1 MLNFQVIEQLLFDSF
16 DLFNSF
22 LHNSLTSLELFTIK
36 TLKLRQT
43 SSFINSRWFFVE
55 SLDWL
60 SYNMIGY
67 QLLLKSLIDSFTANT
82 LLFTSVLNSQNL
94 FNGSQFNPVLFSEHL
109 ELIYFDLTFNF
120 DVFYN
125 YNSPI
130 KSAILTS
137 VKFLTFNTIL
147 GTVLKVISY
156 TSMLVIFLFLFV
168 ITTGIN
174 SKSDWSDDV
183 EFNISTMSTEA
194 EKELFSLDD
203 AIYLFAIM
211 LIFIASY
218 FGSISVGILF
228 KQYDISLFLISTPL
242 LFLFLIGVPL
252 NLLYDFGA
260 FFLLY
265 LRGVSTTKV
274 LLFELAYDYIGVIAF
289 FTRLL
294 VQFVRLVLMFVVY
307 FMMHEA
313 VVVYQLG
320 SGFSVFSG
328 SKYNDIF
335 NLPITGKNITYYLTT
350 TLPGQII
357 YLMYETVHTMFV
369 VTAQLAAFA
378 TIAFWLFLLFY
389 SFFVFEKHEN
399 HFKNLRALKKL
410 N

>member
-22 LHNSLTSLELFTIK
+22 LYNSLTSLELFTVK
-36 TLKLRQT
+36 VLKLRQT
-43 SSFINSRWFFVE
+43 NSIINSKWFFIE

-60 SYNMIGY
+60 SYSMIGY
-67 QLLLKSLIDSFTANT
+67 QLLLKNLIDSFVSNT
-82 LLFTSVLNSQNL
+82 LLFSNAITSSNL
-94 FNGSQFNPVLFSEHL
+94 FNNVQFNPVLFTEHL

-120 DVFYN
+120 DLFYN

-137 VKFLTFNTIL
+137 VKSVAFGTLL
-147 GTVLKVISY
+147 GVVLKVLSY
-156 TSMLVIFLFLFV
+156 TTFLAVFLFLFIV
-168 ITTGIN
+168 TAAIS

-183 EFNISTMSTEA
+183 EFNISTISTEA

-211 LIFIASY
+211 LIFIAAY
-218 FGSISVGILF
+218 FGSISIGILF
-228 KQYDISLFLISTPL
+228 KQYDVSLFLVSTPL
-242 LFLFLIGVPL
+242 LFLFLIGVPF

-328 SKYNDIF
+328 SKYHDIF
-335 NLPITGKNITYYLTT
+335 NLPITAKNLTYYLTT

-357 YLMYETVHTMFV
+357 YLMYETIHTMFV

-399 HFKNLRALKKL
+399 HFKNIRALKK
-410 N
+410 

>member
-22 LHNSLTSLELFTIK
+22 LYNSLTSLELFTVK
-36 TLKLRQT
+36 VLKLRQT
-43 SSFINSRWFFVE
+43 NSIINSKWFFIE

-60 SYNMIGY
+60 SYSMIGY
-67 QLLLKSLIDSFTANT
+67 QLLLKNLIDSFVANT
-82 LLFTSVLNSQNL
+82 LLFSNAITSSNL
-94 FNGSQFNPVLFSEHL
+94 FNNIQFNPVLFTEHL

-120 DVFYN
+120 DLFYN

-137 VKFLTFNTIL
+137 VKSVAFGTFL
-147 GTVLKVISY
+147 GVALKVLSY
-156 TSMLVIFLFLFV
+156 TTLLAVFLFLFIVTAV
-168 ITTGIN
+168 IS

-183 EFNISTMSTEA
+183 EFNISTISTEA

-211 LIFIASY
+211 LIFIAAY
-218 FGSISVGILF
+218 FGSISIGILF
-228 KQYDISLFLISTPL
+228 KQYDVSLFLVSTPL
-242 LFLFLIGVPL
+242 LFLFLIGVPF

-328 SKYNDIF
+328 SKYQDIF
-335 NLPITGKNITYYLTT
+335 NLPITAKNVTYYLTT

-357 YLMYETVHTMFV
+357 YLMYETIHTMFV

-399 HFKNLRALKKL
+399 HFKNIRALKK
-410 N
+410 